1 MWTNVMILLIL
12 VLFFIAKELLKQKEG
27 FDNPYTE
34 SQQQQGDIA
43 TLKKQLSK
51 ITISDASLTDLQNQI
66 TELSDNTS
74 TLQKNV
80 PDGQVQKYALD

>member
-1 MWTNVMILLIL
+1 MWTNVMILLFV
-12 VLFFIAKELLKQKEG
+12 VLFFIARGLLKQKEG

-43 TLKKQLSK
+43 TLQKKLSQ
-51 ITISDASLTDLQNQI
+51 ITISDASLTDIQNQI
-66 TELSDNTS
+66 TELSNNTS

-80 PDGQVQKYALD
+80 PDGQVKKYALD